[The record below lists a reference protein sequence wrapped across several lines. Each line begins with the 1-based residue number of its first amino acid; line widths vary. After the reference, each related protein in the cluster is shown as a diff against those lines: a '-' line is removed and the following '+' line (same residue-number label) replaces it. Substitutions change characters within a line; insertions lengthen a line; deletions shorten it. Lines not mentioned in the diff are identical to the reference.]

1 MKNLEKRFYYQND
14 NGLVLSTKELI
25 QQNAKKLFNKETTD
39 GIIAEFDE
47 VDKVI
52 NPPYGGT
59 MISIGINDDNNGN
72 RKIEIAKEGAFN
84 SNLLYTEK
92 VSSNNVVEY
101 EVKINNDYS
110 TPVFVG
116 SYVHSCTGYHQMF
129 DLGSRPSIKETIIE
143 NNNYGDMLF
152 EELFTEAKYDDA
164 LIEYKHVEK
173 CEDRDKSLDKT
184 INVVDTKTLIK
195 KSVNC
200 DGVEYSKAELSKKE
214 SLPTANDGIINLR
227 SFIDS
232 LEFKTITEFEYNELL
247 NKALESRYLMSDID
261 EVRNGESR

>member
-1 MKNLEKRFYYQND
+1 MENLEKKFYYQND

-25 QQNAKKLFNKETTD
+25 QQNVKKMYNNEVTD
-39 GIIAEFDE
+39 GIIAEFDN
-47 VDKVI
+47 VDGMI
-52 NPPYGGT
+52 NPPYGGA
-59 MISIGINDDNNGN
+59 MISIGINDDHAGN
-72 RKIEIAKEGAFN
+72 LEVGITKEGAFN

-92 VSSNNVVEY
+92 VNSNNIVEY
-101 EVKINNDYS
+101 EIKINNTHS

-116 SYVHSCTGYHQMF
+116 SYVHTCTGYHQMF
-129 DLGSRPSIKETIIE
+129 DLGSRPSIKETLIE
-143 NNNYGDMLF
+143 KNNYGDMLF

-164 LIEYKHVEK
+164 LIEYRHTEK
-173 CEDRDKSLDKT
+173 CEERDKSLDKT

-200 DGVEYSKAELSKKE
+200 DGVEYSKAELGKKE
-214 SLPTANDGIINLR
+214 SLPTANVGIINLR